1 VIQAIHFGTM
11 PQATKPTCVDST
23 NAREGP

>member
-11 PQATKPTCVDST
+11 PQATKPACVDST